1 MDRIYFSLKK
11 ISFIR
16 ILLALSFLFPC
27 LTVKSQDHSLEY
39 FLQQGLKNS
48 PLLKDIQIQIGSGK
62 IDSMLIK
69 AMNNPKVEF
78 RGYAFYAPIINHFGY
93 SEVLTNLANLTSVM
107 SVSQPLFNKKTV
119 AANILKNDIQKHN
132 LANTVRL
139 TENNLKKTITSQYL
153 DIYATYSEISVN
165 LELLSFAKDQ
175 GKILKSLTENGIYKQ
190 TDYLSFGIDIQG
202 QELQIQELNLQ
213 FRRQISDLYL
223 LCGLK
228 DTGIFSPVKPELATP
243 FRMNPENSPSFLR
256 FYIDSLRITNE
267 NLLIDRNYKPSV
279 SWFADAGLINNDPT
293 VIYQNFGLS
302 LGLNFTFP
310 VYDGNQRKLNH
321 QKLKAEEEIRVDYK
335 LAFKQEYDQQL
346 QQWKDELNL
355 TEALLPAVREQV
367 GNTEMLVK
375 QEKELVN
382 RGSGSITDYLI
393 AVKNYLSVRKSLT
406 QYEIRILQIRNEIT
420 YWK

>member
-1 MDRIYFSLKK
+1 
-11 ISFIR
+11 
-16 ILLALSFLFPC
+16 
-27 LTVKSQDHSLEY
+27 
-39 FLQQGLKNS
+39 
-48 PLLKDIQIQIGSGK
+48 
-62 IDSMLIK
+62 
-69 AMNNPKVEF
+69 
-78 RGYAFYAPIINHFGY
+78 
-93 SEVLTNLANLTSVM
+93 M

-139 TENNLKKTITSQYL
+139 TDNNLKKTITSQYL

>member
-1 MDRIYFSLKK
+1 MDHIYYSLKK
-11 ISFIR
+11 MSLIR
-16 ILLALSFLFPC
+16 LVLLLSFFLPC
-27 LTVKSQDHSLEY
+27 LTATSQDNSLEF

-48 PLLKDIQIQIGSGK
+48 PLLKDIQIQISSGK
-62 IDSMLIK
+62 IDSLLIK
-69 AMNNPKVEF
+69 AMYHPKVEF

-93 SEVLTNLANLTSVM
+93 SEVLTNIANLTSVM

-119 AANILKNDIQKHN
+119 AATILKNDIQKHN
-132 LANTVRL
+132 LANTVHL

-153 DIYATYSEISVN
+153 DIYATYSEISVH
-165 LELLSFAKDQ
+165 LELLSFAKEQ

-190 TDYLSFGIDIQG
+190 TDYLSFAIDIQD
-202 QELQIQELNLQ
+202 QVLQIQELNLQ
-213 FRRQISDLYL
+213 FRRQISDLYM

-228 DTGIFSPVKPELATP
+228 DTGIFSPFKPELEPPPRLTQ
-243 FRMNPENSPSFLR
+243 NNSPSFVR

-279 SWFADAGLINNDPT
+279 NWFADAGLINNDPA

-302 LGLNFTFP
+302 LGLNFSLP

-321 QKLKAEEEIRVDYK
+321 QKLKAEEEIRAGYK
-335 LAFKQEYDQQL
+335 TAFKKEYDQQL
-346 QQWKDELNL
+346 QQWNDELNR
-355 TEALLPAVREQV
+355 TEALLPAVSEQV

-406 QYEIRILQIRNEIT
+406 QYEIRILQIRNEII